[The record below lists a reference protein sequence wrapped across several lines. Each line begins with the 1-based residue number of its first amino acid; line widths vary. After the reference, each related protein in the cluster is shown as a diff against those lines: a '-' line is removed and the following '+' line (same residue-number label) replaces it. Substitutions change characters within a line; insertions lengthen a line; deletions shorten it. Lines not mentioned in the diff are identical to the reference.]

1 MVAAPSAER
10 AALAETFNARLAPV
24 AGLRVG
30 AMILERR
37 IPALIW
43 GTAGLLVLAVI
54 GSAALLLGRRKA
66 EALAASEVRLAR
78 LVARPMRYPG
88 LWLSA
93 SLRLGAA
100 RDTGHR
106 HSGWVLGS
114 AGGFIAMLLLA
125 AGLGHAHLRRLQR
138 ARSQQDAAERAL
150 AQAKLAA
157 EAAKVANQAKSR
169 FLATMSHEM
178 RSPLNPA
185 QQRQAG
191 LIRSSGQ
198 ALMAVLNDIL
208 AISREIV
215 QLMGG
220 QISVHSELGVGSCFT
235 VDLCLASTQLPLRAA
250 GAGQPLPP
258 DAALGAA
265 PLRILVAED
274 NAVNQLLIKALLDAF
289 GHDSDVVGNGLEALH
304 QVQASHYDL
313 LLMDIQMPEMDGV
326 AATLAIRALAGAVA
340 RIPILAMTANV
351 MSEQALGYSQAG
363 MDGVI
368 AKPIDPAELDA
379 AIRGAVR
386 PAPVA
391 GAAPDPPPT
400 PLSSTTQPAAA
411 G

>member
-1 MVAAPSAER
+1 
-10 AALAETFNARLAPV
+10 
-24 AGLRVG
+24 
-30 AMILERR
+30 
-37 IPALIW
+37 
-43 GTAGLLVLAVI
+43 
-54 GSAALLLGRRKA
+54 
-66 EALAASEVRLAR
+66 
-78 LVARPMRYPG
+78 MRSPLNG
-88 LWLSA
+88 
-93 SLRLGAA
+93 
-100 RDTGHR
+100 
-106 HSGWVLGS
+106 VLGMI
-114 AGGFIAMLLLA
+114 GLLLA
-125 AGLGHAHLRRLQR
+125 G
-138 ARSQQDAAERAL
+138 S
-150 AQAKLAA
+150 
-157 EAAKVANQAKSR
+157 
-169 FLATMSHEM
+169 
-178 RSPLNPA
+178 LNPA

-198 ALMAVLNDIL
+198 ALMAVPNDIL

-220 QISVHSELGVGSCFT
+220 QTSVHSELGVGRCIT
-235 VDLCLASTQLPLRAA
+235 VDLCLTSTQSPLRAA
-250 GAGQPLPP
+250 GAGQPLPA

-289 GHDSDVVGNGLEALH
+289 GHHSDVVGNGLEALH

-351 MSEQALGYSQAG
+351 MAEQALGYSQAG

-386 PAPVA
+386 PAPAPVA
-391 GAAPDPPPT
+391 GAAPDPLPT
-400 PLSSTTQPAAA
+400 PPSNTVQPAAA